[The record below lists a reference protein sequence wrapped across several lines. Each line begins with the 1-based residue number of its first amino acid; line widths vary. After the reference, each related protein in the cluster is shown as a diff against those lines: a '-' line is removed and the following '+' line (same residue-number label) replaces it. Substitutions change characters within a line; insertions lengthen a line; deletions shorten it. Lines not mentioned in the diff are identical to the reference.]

1 MLVKACAGCR
11 SYRKGENGVRHM
23 GEFGCSSCGSPA
35 VELPSPL
42 RLDAPVLCGGCGRV
56 IGTWL
61 AFQAMAC
68 KEIEAAKRR
77 SGYALRWHSSD
88 PLPFDPA
95 DALGRLELSAGQ
107 E

>member
-1 MLVKACAGCR
+1 MLVKARVGCG
-11 SYRKGENGVRHM
+11 SYRSGKRGVQHM
-23 GEFGCSSCGSPA
+23 SEFSCKSCGSPA

-42 RLDAPVLCGGCGRV
+42 RLDAPVLCGGCGRG

-88 PLPFDPA
+88 PLPSDPA
-95 DALGRLELSAGQ
+95 YALGWSGPAGQ